1 MSAWRACERGFCYCA
16 HHAHFRHLHDEI
28 GIVPVALLGVAEDRA
43 LAPLG
48 EVAALALQP
57 FGIDVVNALVRI

>member
-1 MSAWRACERGFCYCA
+1 
-16 HHAHFRHLHDEI
+16 
-28 GIVPVALLGVAEDRA
+28 VALLGVAEDRA

-57 FGIDVVNALVRI
+57 FGIDVVNALVRIQRTRVDKAAVALVATELNPSRQCGSSCAD

>member
-1 MSAWRACERGFCYCA
+1 M
-16 HHAHFRHLHDEI
+16 
-28 GIVPVALLGVAEDRA
+28 ALLGVAEDRA

-57 FGIDVVNALVRI
+57 FGIDVVNALVRIQRTRVDKAAVALVATELNPSRQCGSSCAD